1 MKALIQ
7 RVSSASVKVDG
18 RVTGSI
24 QQGLVV
30 FVGIGR
36 TDNLSDASYIVNKV
50 VNMRLFDNSDGMF
63 DLSALDI
70 HSQLLIVSQFT
81 LYAQTHKG
89 RRPSYMDAM
98 PPGQA
103 RDLYEQTVELFRESG
118 LAIETG
124 VFKSHMDV
132 SLTNDGPVT
141 IMVDSS
147 DNGLK

>member
-1 MKALIQ
+1 MCI
-7 RVSSASVKVDG
+7 RDS
-18 RVTGSI
+18 
-24 QQGLVV
+24 
-30 FVGIGR
+30 
-36 TDNLSDASYIVNKV
+36 
-50 VNMRLFDNSDGMF
+50 SDGMF

-81 LYAQTHKG
+81 LYAQTRKG
-89 RRPSYMDAM
+89 RRPSFVDAM

>member
-1 MKALIQ
+1 M
-7 RVSSASVKVDG
+7 SSAAVKVDG

-81 LYAQTHKG
+81 LYAQTRKG
-89 RRPSYMDAM
+89 RRPSFMDAM

-103 RDLYEQTVELFRESG
+103 RDLYEQTVELFQESG
-118 LAIETG
+118 LAIEAG

-147 DNGLK
+147 DRGLK

>member
-1 MKALIQ
+1 M
-7 RVSSASVKVDG
+7 SSASVKVDG

-36 TDNLSDASYIVNKV
+36 TENLSDASYIVNKV

-89 RRPSYMDAM
+89 RRPSFMDAM

-103 RDLYEQTVELFRESG
+103 RDLYEQTVELFQESG
-118 LAIETG
+118 LAIEAG

-147 DNGLK
+147 HRGLK

>member
-1 MKALIQ
+1 M
-7 RVSSASVKVDG
+7 SSASVKVDG

-70 HSQLLIVSQFT
+70 HAQLLIVSQFT
-81 LYAQTHKG
+81 LYAQTRKG
-89 RRPSYMDAM
+89 RRPSFVDAM
-98 PPGQA
+98 PLGQA

-132 SLTNDGPVT
+132 ALTNEGPVT

-147 DNGLK
+147 DRGLK

>member
-1 MKALIQ
+1 M
-7 RVSSASVKVDG
+7 SSASVKVDG

-81 LYAQTHKG
+81 LYAQTRKG
-89 RRPSYMDAM
+89 RRPSFVDAM

-103 RDLYEQTVELFRESG
+103 RDLYEQTVELFQESG

>member
-7 RVSSASVKVDG
+7 RASSAAVKVDG

-81 LYAQTHKG
+81 LYAQTRKG
-89 RRPSYMDAM
+89 RRPSFVDAM

>member
-1 MKALIQ
+1 LKALIQ

-89 RRPSYMDAM
+89 RRPSFMDAM

-103 RDLYEQTVELFRESG
+103 RDLYEQTVELFQESG
-118 LAIETG
+118 LAIEAG

-147 DNGLK
+147 DRGLK

>member
-1 MKALIQ
+1 M
-7 RVSSASVKVDG
+7 SSASVKVDG

-30 FVGIGR
+30 FVSIGR

-81 LYAQTHKG
+81 LYAQTRKG
-89 RRPSYMDAM
+89 RRPSFVDAM

>member
-1 MKALIQ
+1 MI
-7 RVSSASVKVDG
+7 
-18 RVTGSI
+18 GSI

-30 FVGIGR
+30 FVGLGR

-81 LYAQTHKG
+81 LYAQTRKG
-89 RRPSYMDAM
+89 RRPSFVDAM

-103 RDLYEQTVELFRESG
+103 RDLYEQTVELFQESG
-118 LAIETG
+118 LAIEAG

-147 DNGLK
+147 DRGLK

>member
-1 MKALIQ
+1 M
-7 RVSSASVKVDG
+7 
-18 RVTGSI
+18 TGSI

-30 FVGIGR
+30 FVGIGL

-50 VNMRLFDNSDGMF
+50 VNMRLFDNSDRMF

-81 LYAQTHKG
+81 LYAQTRKG
-89 RRPSYMDAM
+89 RRPSFVDAM

-118 LAIETG
+118 LVIETG

>member
-1 MKALIQ
+1 M
-7 RVSSASVKVDG
+7 
-18 RVTGSI
+18 
-24 QQGLVV
+24 
-30 FVGIGR
+30 
-36 TDNLSDASYIVNKV
+36 SDASYIVNKV

-81 LYAQTHKG
+81 LYAQTRKG
-89 RRPSYMDAM
+89 RRPSFVDAM

>member
-1 MKALIQ
+1 M
-7 RVSSASVKVDG
+7 SSASVKVDG

-81 LYAQTHKG
+81 LYAQTRKG
-89 RRPSYMDAM
+89 RRPSFVDAM
-98 PPGQA
+98 PPDQA

>member
-1 MKALIQ
+1 M
-7 RVSSASVKVDG
+7 
-18 RVTGSI
+18 TGSI

-89 RRPSYMDAM
+89 RRPRFMDAM

>member
-1 MKALIQ
+1 M
-7 RVSSASVKVDG
+7 SSASVKVDG

-24 QQGLVV
+24 QQGLIV

-81 LYAQTHKG
+81 LYAQTRKG
-89 RRPSYMDAM
+89 RRPSFVDAM

>member
-1 MKALIQ
+1 M
-7 RVSSASVKVDG
+7 SSASVKVDG

-81 LYAQTHKG
+81 LYAQTRKG
-89 RRPSYMDAM
+89 RRPSFVDAM

-147 DNGLK
+147 DRGLK

>member
-1 MKALIQ
+1 M
-7 RVSSASVKVDG
+7 
-18 RVTGSI
+18 TGSI

-89 RRPSYMDAM
+89 RRPSFMDAM

-103 RDLYEQTVELFRESG
+103 RDLYEQTVELFQESG
-118 LAIETG
+118 LAIEAG

-147 DNGLK
+147 HRGLK

>member
-1 MKALIQ
+1 M
-7 RVSSASVKVDG
+7 SSASVKVDG

-63 DLSALDI
+63 DSSALDI

-81 LYAQTHKG
+81 LYAQTRKG
-89 RRPSYMDAM
+89 RRPSFVDAM

>member
-1 MKALIQ
+1 
-7 RVSSASVKVDG
+7 VSSASVKVDG

-81 LYAQTHKG
+81 LYAQTRKG
-89 RRPSYMDAM
+89 RRPSFVYAM

-103 RDLYEQTVELFRESG
+103 RDLYEQTVELFQESG

>member
-1 MKALIQ
+1 M
-7 RVSSASVKVDG
+7 SSASVKVDG

-81 LYAQTHKG
+81 LYAQTRKG
-89 RRPSYMDAM
+89 RRPSFVDAM

-147 DNGLK
+147 NNGLK

>member
-1 MKALIQ
+1 M
-7 RVSSASVKVDG
+7 SSASVKVDG

-70 HSQLLIVSQFT
+70 HSQLLIVS
-81 LYAQTHKG
+81 
-89 RRPSYMDAM
+89 
-98 PPGQA
+98 
-103 RDLYEQTVELFRESG
+103 
-118 LAIETG
+118 
-124 VFKSHMDV
+124 
-132 SLTNDGPVT
+132 
-141 IMVDSS
+141 
-147 DNGLK
+147 

>member
-1 MKALIQ
+1 M
-7 RVSSASVKVDG
+7 
-18 RVTGSI
+18 TGSI

-81 LYAQTHKG
+81 LYAQTRKG
-89 RRPSYMDAM
+89 RRPSFVDAM

>member
-1 MKALIQ
+1 
-7 RVSSASVKVDG
+7 
-18 RVTGSI
+18 VTGSI

-81 LYAQTHKG
+81 LYAQTRKG
-89 RRPSYMDAM
+89 RRPSFVDAM

>member
-1 MKALIQ
+1 M
-7 RVSSASVKVDG
+7 
-18 RVTGSI
+18 TGSI

-89 RRPSYMDAM
+89 RRPSFMDAM

>member
-1 MKALIQ
+1 M
-7 RVSSASVKVDG
+7 SSAAVKVDG

-81 LYAQTHKG
+81 LYAQTRKG
-89 RRPSYMDAM
+89 RRPSFVDAM

>member
-1 MKALIQ
+1 
-7 RVSSASVKVDG
+7 VSSASVKVDG

-89 RRPSYMDAM
+89 RRPSFMDAM

-103 RDLYEQTVELFRESG
+103 RDLYEQTVELFQESG
-118 LAIETG
+118 LAIEAG

-147 DNGLK
+147 DRGLK

>member
-1 MKALIQ
+1 M
-7 RVSSASVKVDG
+7 SSASVKVDG

-36 TDNLSDASYIVNKV
+36 TANLLDASYIVNKV

-70 HSQLLIVSQFT
+70 HAQLLIVSQFT
-81 LYAQTHKG
+81 LYAQTRKG
-89 RRPSYMDAM
+89 RRPSFVDAM

-132 SLTNDGPVT
+132 SLTHAGPVT

>member
-1 MKALIQ
+1 M
-7 RVSSASVKVDG
+7 SSASVKVDG

-81 LYAQTHKG
+81 LYAQTRKG
-89 RRPSYMDAM
+89 RRPSFVDAM

-103 RDLYEQTVELFRESG
+103 RDLYEQTVELFQESG
-118 LAIETG
+118 LAIEAG

-141 IMVDSS
+141 IMLS
-147 DNGLK
+147 LIHI

>member
-1 MKALIQ
+1 M
-7 RVSSASVKVDG
+7 SSASVKVDG

-81 LYAQTHKG
+81 LYAQTRKG
-89 RRPSYMDAM
+89 RRPSFVDAM

-103 RDLYEQTVELFRESG
+103 RDLYEQTVELFQESG
-118 LAIETG
+118 LAIEAG

-147 DNGLK
+147 DRGLK

>member
-1 MKALIQ
+1 M
-7 RVSSASVKVDG
+7 SSASVKVDG

-81 LYAQTHKG
+81 LYAQTRKG
-89 RRPSYMDAM
+89 RRPSFVDAM

>member
-1 MKALIQ
+1 M
-7 RVSSASVKVDG
+7 SSASVKVDG
-18 RVTGSI
+18 QVTGSI

-89 RRPSYMDAM
+89 RRPSFMDAM

-118 LAIETG
+118 LVIETG

>member
-1 MKALIQ
+1 M
-7 RVSSASVKVDG
+7 SSASVKVDG

-50 VNMRLFDNSDGMF
+50 VNMRLFNNSDGMF

-81 LYAQTHKG
+81 LYAQTRKG
-89 RRPSYMDAM
+89 RRPSFVDAM

-118 LAIETG
+118 LTIETG